1 MGKGKSNLLL
11 FPLFFFPLSKST
23 LIQYLCFIPE
33 INIKTMIIVISPAKL
48 LHDRCPIH
56 FEKSTEIDFLPEA
69 EKIISVMK
77 KKKPDQLAKLMSIS
91 PKLAEL
97 NFQRFQAWSPTF
109 TPENSWQSVLMFNG
123 DVYQGLKAETFTESE
138 FEIAQ
143 QKLRILSGV
152 YGLLKPLDLIQPY
165 RLEMGTN
172 VSVARKKN
180 LYDFWKTK
188 ITAKLND
195 ELSVNNQK
203 ILINLASNEYFSA
216 IDTKKLKIR
225 IITPSFKEN
234 KNVKYQMVSFFAK
247 RARGLMSRFIIQN
260 NISDPEELKAFDW
273 EGYYFNNQLSGEND
287 WVFTR

>member
-1 MGKGKSNLLL
+1 
-11 FPLFFFPLSKST
+11 
-23 LIQYLCFIPE
+23 
-33 INIKTMIIVISPAKL
+33 MIIVISPAKSL
-48 LHDRCPIH
+48 YDHCPIH
-56 FEKSTEIDFLPEA
+56 IEKYTEIDFLPEA

-77 KKKPDQLAKLMSIS
+77 KKKPGQLAKLMSIS

-165 RLEMGTN
+165 RLEMGTS

-195 ELSVNNQK
+195 GLLINDQK

-216 IDTKKLKIR
+216 IDTKKLKAR

-234 KNVKYQMVSFFAK
+234 KNGKYQMVSFFAK

>member
-1 MGKGKSNLLL
+1 
-11 FPLFFFPLSKST
+11 
-23 LIQYLCFIPE
+23 
-33 INIKTMIIVISPAKL
+33 MIIVISPAKSL
-48 LHDRCPIH
+48 YDHCPIH

-97 NFQRFQAWSPTF
+97 NFKRFQAWSPTF

-138 FEIAQ
+138 FEIAK

-195 ELSVNNQK
+195 ELSLNDQK

-216 IDTKKLKIR
+216 IDTKKLKAQ

-234 KNVKYQMVSFFAK
+234 KDGKYQMVSFFAK

-260 NISDPEELKAFDW
+260 NISNPEELKAFDW

>member
-1 MGKGKSNLLL
+1 
-11 FPLFFFPLSKST
+11 
-23 LIQYLCFIPE
+23 
-33 INIKTMIIVISPAKL
+33 MIIVISPAKL

-188 ITAKLND
+188 LQQ
-195 ELSVNNQK
+195 S
-203 ILINLASNEYFSA
+203 
-216 IDTKKLKIR
+216 
-225 IITPSFKEN
+225 
-234 KNVKYQMVSFFAK
+234 
-247 RARGLMSRFIIQN
+247 LMTNFQ
-260 NISDPEELKAFDW
+260 
-273 EGYYFNNQLSGEND
+273 
-287 WVFTR
+287 

>member
-1 MGKGKSNLLL
+1 
-11 FPLFFFPLSKST
+11 
-23 LIQYLCFIPE
+23 
-33 INIKTMIIVISPAKL
+33 MIIVISPAKSL
-48 LHDRCPIH
+48 YDHCPIH
-56 FEKSTEIDFLPEA
+56 IEKFTEIDFLPEA
-69 EKIISVMK
+69 EKIVSVMK
-77 KKKPDQLAKLMSIS
+77 KKKPAQLAKLMDIS

-97 NFQRFQAWSPTF
+97 NFQRFQVWSPAF
-109 TPENSWQSVLMFNG
+109 TPENSWQSALMFNG

-172 VSVARKKN
+172 LAVARKKN

-216 IDTKKLKIR
+216 IDTKKLKAR

-234 KNVKYQMVSFFAK
+234 KNGKYQMVSFFAK